1 MTELFN
7 PITGGKI
14 RAVCTVLVAVFAAVA
29 GPLGW
34 ADLPVV
40 QAIMAGAAALVTST
54 QALTHFTSIG
64 GEG

>member
-1 MTELFN
+1 MNELFN
-7 PITGGKI
+7 PVLGGKI

-40 QAIMAGAAALVTST
+40 QAIMAGAAALVTAT
-54 QALTHFTSIG
+54 QGLTHFTAVG